1 MEKLENPSQPVSYYR
16 THSGNSEFQLLV
28 GMLDED
34 LRIRDGAD
42 HAYYAQF
49 NKTDKIKYAILALDQ
64 NIPVGCGAI
73 REFSPHSM
81 EVKRMYVLNNRRGE
95 GIATGI
101 LNELEKWTLELGKTS
116 CILETG
122 KKQPEALSLYLKN
135 GYRIIPNFGP
145 YLGVENSV
153 CFEKFLLKA

>member
-1 MEKLENPSQPVSYYR
+1 
-16 THSGNSEFQLLV
+16 
-28 GMLDED
+28 
-34 LRIRDGAD
+34 
-42 HAYYAQF
+42 
-49 NKTDKIKYAILALDQ
+49 
-64 NIPVGCGAI
+64 
-73 REFSPHSM
+73 
-81 EVKRMYVLNNRRGE
+81 
-95 GIATGI
+95 
-101 LNELEKWTLELGKTS
+101 LGKTS